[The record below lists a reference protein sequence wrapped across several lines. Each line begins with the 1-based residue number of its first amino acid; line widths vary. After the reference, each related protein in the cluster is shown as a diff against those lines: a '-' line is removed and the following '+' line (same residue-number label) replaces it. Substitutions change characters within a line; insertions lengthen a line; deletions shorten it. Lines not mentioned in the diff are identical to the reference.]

1 MTKVT
6 YKRRLFWLITP
17 EGEESI
23 TVGSMAAR
31 AGTAATAGS
40 WEFWSSTRK
49 QRELES
55 TRGFPDQSYTSQNLP
70 QQHSQLETKNSNA
83 RDYLG

>member
-1 MTKVT
+1 VT
-6 YKRRLFWLITP
+6 YKRLFWLVTP

-40 WEFWSSTRK
+40 
-49 QRELES
+49 
-55 TRGFPDQSYTSQNLP
+55 
-70 QQHSQLETKNSNA
+70 
-83 RDYLG
+83 